1 MKRLSVLFAAAATL
15 ALSACGSSSDT
26 PPAATPF
33 PRPAGYIA
41 VGFSANDTANRV
53 FANNELGWK
62 GAMAFAE
69 TNRVITEDG
78 SWSGPFANL
87 YDDGPWTAGG
97 HEPATGVAGDRIFG
111 ATVFIKPPTAAGT
124 NITIGYGMQDNVYQ
138 TRYNEGWVWPAGP
151 DGSFVVMAGQ
161 TTDINASGM
170 TLPAHGTVHFQL
182 KLDSAALT
190 PPDGG
195 GTWTLTTVKVKG
207 SATSWAE
214 VDVTTTAAAGV
225 YTLDLFTQV
234 GAGKPFYH
242 SGLLKTGDK
251 PEWIWVLNGVEY
263 KAAGTAARGG
273 VTAATR
279 ATATGAWV
287 AATVMLAGNNNTTI
301 TVP

>member
-26 PPAATPF
+26 PPTATPF

-78 SWSGPFANL
+78 TWGGPFANL

-97 HEPATGVAGDRIFG
+97 HEPATGVAGDHIFG

-138 TRYNEGWVWPAGP
+138 TRYSNGWNWPAASN
-151 DGSFVVMAGQ
+151 GSFVVMAGQ
-161 TTDINASGM
+161 TTDINASGAI
-170 TLPAHGTVHFQL
+170 LPAFGTVHFQL

-190 PPDGG
+190 
-195 GTWTLTTVKVKG
+195 
-207 SATSWAE
+207 SHA
-214 VDVTTTAAAGV
+214 
-225 YTLDLFTQV
+225 
-234 GAGKPFYH
+234 
-242 SGLLKTGDK
+242 SGQSR
-251 PEWIWVLNGVEY
+251 V
-263 KAAGTAARGG
+263 
-273 VTAATR
+273 
-279 ATATGAWV
+279 
-287 AATVMLAGNNNTTI
+287 
-301 TVP
+301 